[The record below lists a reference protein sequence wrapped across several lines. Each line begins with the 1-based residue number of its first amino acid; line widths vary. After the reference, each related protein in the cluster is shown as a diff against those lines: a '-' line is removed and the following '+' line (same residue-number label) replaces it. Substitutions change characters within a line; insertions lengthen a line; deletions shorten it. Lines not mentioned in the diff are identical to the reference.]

1 MLETC
6 ASLPE
11 VKPVLTS
18 DRGTYANTKGE
29 PWFHD
34 CILAYFDN
42 YQQVDDLSSVHEDFY
57 KNFSLR
63 PGRRGKKQFPSYA
76 PVPAG
81 QRRSPGFRLY
91 LAGCHEKRSGQG
103 QGHCRR
109 SKASYGDL
117 KRKKPWYSATFYN
130 DSQMLLQAKYSFV
143 MENAN
148 EDMKPFGNFIAPSND
163 DDGVMRM
170 IKKIC
175 ARCPPVN

>member
-57 KNFSLR
+57 KISLCDR
-63 PGRRGKKQFPSYA
+63 AGAVKTVSVLCPSPCGTAPISRFPA
-76 PVPAG
+76 
-81 QRRSPGFRLY
+81 L
-91 LAGCHEKRSGQG
+91 SGWM
-103 QGHCRR
+103 
-109 SKASYGDL
+109 S
-117 KRKKPWYSATFYN
+117 
-130 DSQMLLQAKYSFV
+130 
-143 MENAN
+143 
-148 EDMKPFGNFIAPSND
+148 
-163 DDGVMRM
+163 
-170 IKKIC
+170 
-175 ARCPPVN
+175 

>member
-57 KNFSLR
+57 KISLCDRAGAVKNSFRLMPQSLR
-63 PGRRGKKQFPSYA
+63 DSADLQVS
-76 PVPAG
+76 
-81 QRRSPGFRLY
+81 GFIWLDVMTR
-91 LAGCHEKRSGQG
+91 RSGQG
-103 QGHCRR
+103 QGLAGV
-109 SKASYGDL
+109 SKALWHL
-117 KRKKPWYSATFYN
+117 KGRN
-130 DSQMLLQAKYSFV
+130 HGIRRLL
-143 MENAN
+143 
-148 EDMKPFGNFIAPSND
+148 
-163 DDGVMRM
+163 
-170 IKKIC
+170 
-175 ARCPPVN
+175 